1 VLCSFVI
8 SLLVPVAALAQLS
21 RTSETINVNVVEVDV
36 VVLDSQGK
44 PVPGLRASDFDLRVG
59 GHKRTITNFYEVN
72 RRADE
77 AGTPRSGT
85 GATPVARRD
94 YIVLFVDDLHLN
106 QHEKKRALDA
116 LRTFVKDHVHA
127 GTAAMLVALDGN
139 LRILH
144 RFTEDGG
151 AIVKAIDVFQVYPA
165 RANEYDR
172 ERREL
177 LNYIDQVRRE
187 CQDPKEKG
195 CAPEPIP
202 QRISALA
209 DLEQHM
215 VEQTMNAL
223 DGMGDLISGLDGRR
237 VLVYVSDGLP
247 MQPGV
252 EMYQYF
258 KPEEFIRDDN
268 LAMMRFMQQ
277 SQPLDAMKTNL
288 GTKFRDLAR
297 RVAGDGVQFFAIDA
311 RGVQGFD
318 EGIENSAASSRLDSS
333 LIRSNLRGP
342 IQFLADETGGRAIID
357 ENDMNLAFAKLDDQL
372 ARYYSLGFMSE
383 GTGREDD
390 VSVNVKKRGLT
401 VRAAKHVRQRAAR
414 EEIADRVRGAL
425 YARVESNPLDASV
438 TMAPVSSGVKTTI
451 RVPTQK
457 LSILPGEQ
465 ISFSVFAAMLDEQ
478 MRETPV
484 RMFVHRIGSTEIA
497 ESVQTLTLEAPPG
510 RYTVSLAISDTYSLQ
525 VSYVQQVVTIPAN

>member
-1 VLCSFVI
+1 MLWSF
-8 SLLVPVAALAQLS
+8 VAALLIPVTSVAQLS
-21 RTSETINVNVVEVDV
+21 RTSETIDVNVVEVDV

-44 PVPGLRASDFDLRVG
+44 PVAGLRAPDFDLRVG

-72 RRADE
+72 RRPDE
-77 AGTPRSGT
+77 ARPTEPGS
-85 GATPVARRD
+85 AAPVARRD

-116 LRTFVKDHVHA
+116 LRTFVNAHVHS
-127 GTAAMLVALDGN
+127 GTAAMLIALDGDM
-139 LRILH
+139 RILQK
-144 RFTEDGG
+144 FTEDG
-151 AIVKAIDVFQVYPA
+151 ATIVKAIDAFERTPA
-165 RANEYDR
+165 RANEHDR

-187 CQDPKEKG
+187 CQDPKEKD
-195 CAPEPIP
+195 CRAETIP
-202 QRISALA
+202 QQIEGLA

-215 VEQTMNAL
+215 AEQTISAL
-223 DGMGDLISGLDGRR
+223 DQMAGLIGGLDGRR

-247 MQPGV
+247 MQPGA
-252 EMYQYF
+252 EIFESF
-258 KPEEFIRDDN
+258 KPEEFMRADN
-268 LAMMRFMQQ
+268 SVTMRVLQQ

-288 GTKFRDLAR
+288 SARFRDLAR
-297 RVAGDGVQFFAIDA
+297 RAAGDGVQFFAIDA

-318 EGIENSAASSRLDSS
+318 EGIENSGASSHLDSS
-333 LIRSNLRGP
+333 LIRSNLHGP

-357 ENDMNLAFAKLDDQL
+357 ENDMNVAFAKLDDHL
-372 ARYYSLGFMSE
+372 ASYYSLGFVSE

-390 VSVNVKKRGLT
+390 ISVTAKRRGLT
-401 VRAAKHVRQRAAR
+401 VRAAKHVRQRPAR
-414 EEIADRVRGAL
+414 EEIADRVRAAL
-425 YARVESNPLDASV
+425 YARVENNPLDAAV
-438 TMAPVSSGVKTTI
+438 VMVPVRSGVKATI
-451 RVPTQK
+451 RVPTAK

-465 ISFSVFAAMLDEQ
+465 TSFSVFAAMLDGQ

-497 ESVQTLTLEAPPG
+497 ESVQTLMLEAPPG

-525 VSYVQQVVTIPAN
+525 VSYVQQDVTVPAK